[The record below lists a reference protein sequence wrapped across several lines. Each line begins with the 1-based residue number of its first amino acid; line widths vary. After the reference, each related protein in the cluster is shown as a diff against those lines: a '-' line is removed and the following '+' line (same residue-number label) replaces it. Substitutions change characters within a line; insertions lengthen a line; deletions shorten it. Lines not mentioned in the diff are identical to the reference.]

1 MVNNRLSDTPA
12 APVALE
18 LMTVP
23 EAAALVGV
31 SQYALYCELRA
42 GRLLC
47 VRLGARRRNVKISRR
62 ALELWQN
69 ASTGAWRSSEVDA

>member
-1 MVNNRLSDTPA
+1 MTATLEPNLTQIK
-12 APVALE
+12 PVLE

-23 EAAALVGV
+23 QAAALVGV
-31 SQYALYCELRA
+31 SQYAIYCELRA

-62 ALELWQN
+62 ALELWQEAN
-69 ASTGAWRSSEVDA
+69 LGEWRSSEGEF